1 MKKTF
6 YTLAAFCLMLPMT
19 SLSQKTESGSTNSIS
34 KKVEIIEENGTKTVK
49 VETTENGNTTTEIY
63 SGDAADEFLKKEHG
77 SHFGNKQDHIIHM
90 DFDMDTLNHSFEF
103 NIGDENFS
111 FSRFGLDSIMKSFD
125 FNFDFNGEMNE
136 EMKKMME
143 ELKNMPLHMENFQ
156 WTDSLSNTIGKNNKM
171 IIIDDAEL
179 DEKTKEE
186 LKKMGIDID
195 TEIKDGKKVTSKV
208 IVARMVLI
216 EDVEP
221 EKKTK
226 VLDDVNIGF
235 YPNPGNGDFTL
246 EFNIEE
252 EKDEAI
258 ISIHDMTGK
267 IVFTE
272 TVKGKGNY
280 KKQISLDEPS
290 GIYILK
296 IQQGKKAITKK
307 LVIQ

>member
-1 MKKTF
+1 MQKTF
-6 YTLAAFCLMLPMT
+6 YSLAAFCLMLPAITMAQT
-19 SLSQKTESGSTNSIS
+19 SEKTERNIQ
-34 KKVEIIEENGTKTVK
+34 KKIEIIEENGMKTVK
-49 VETTENGNTTTEIY
+49 VEITENGNTTTEIY

-103 NIGDENFS
+103 KIGDENFS
-111 FSRFGLDSIMKSFD
+111 FSQFGLDSMMKTFD

-143 ELKNMPLHMENFQ
+143 ELKNQSFDLKNFH
-156 WTDSLSNTIGKNNKM
+156 WNDSLMNSFGKNNQM

-179 DEKTKEE
+179 DEKTKDE

-195 TEIKDGKKVTSKV
+195 TEMKDGKKVTSKV

-216 EDVEP
+216 EDMEP

-252 EKDEAI
+252 EKDEAV

-267 IVFTE
+267 IVYTE

-280 KKQISLDEPS
+280 KKQINLDEPS